1 MATKD
6 KVALYGSHPFQEKA
20 FQLVGKT
27 RTREAAPGHHE
38 AFISDPGNNFRQ
50 KALEFGDRGDD
61 GKWQSPLP
69 HSWAH
74 HRTTAVISGE
84 ILEVKGGVQGGA

>member
-38 AFISDPGNNFRQ
+38 AFISDPGNTSGRRHWNSETEGTMGNGNLRCLT
-50 KALEFGDRGDD
+50 AGPTMGPL
-61 GKWQSPLP
+61 QSSLGR
-69 HSWAH
+69 SW
-74 HRTTAVISGE
+74 R
-84 ILEVKGGVQGGA
+84 